1 MKGITFFS
9 GGGLADI
16 GYEEAGIEHV
26 LCVDFNEDAVA
37 SAKAAGFPSVCCGVE
52 DTATWL
58 PLVAD
63 EPGPFFVHASPPCQ
77 PYSTAGSRKAQHDER
92 DGFPM
97 LWTARDALGGRVR
110 WLVIEQVPGLLQ
122 HNGACKDRCTG
133 RCPRSYFDNEVLT
146 ELRRRFDWVDYR
158 VLNSSSFGVPQHRR
172 RVVVVA
178 GPGPIVWPEPTHG
191 DPATLNQGSLFGPR
205 LKPWVSC
212 GEALGLSGAL
222 PPPNNRGALSQS
234 VRPLDPAQ
242 PADAI
247 QAGTPTSN
255 RAPFVRILG
264 GGTNPRAP
272 GEGDKRTLRD
282 ITDEPSTTIAAQS
295 GGGAGNA
302 GPFDEGPALGVEW
315 TLDAS
320 RNTEANP
327 HQERPSP
334 VSEPS
339 PSVGGKGNL
348 YLNPPSGY
356 QTHWV
361 EDPKHPTMRLSEP
374 ASALRSGGDG
384 HSAPPA
390 WVETRAATEPQRLE
404 QPAPTVTT
412 TEAKGTRGDNMGKK
426 MASGATRGG
435 VDRASDALWLAT
447 GRRRLT
453 VEECLM
459 LMGVRPD
466 YPLQGTK
473 TARYRIVGNGCTPAV
488 FAVVGRAVLEAD
500 A

>member
-97 LWTARDALGGRVR
+97 LWTALDALGGRVR

-205 LKPWVSC
+205 LKPWVSF
-212 GEALGLSGAL
+212 GEALGLTSSQGMAER
-222 PPPNNRGALSQS
+222 NGGGRRGWAP
-234 VRPLDPAQ
+234 VDTAAPCPTVV
-242 PADAI
+242 
-247 QAGTPTSN
+247 AGSHRDN
-255 RAPFVRILG
+255 GLRILG

-302 GPFDEGPALGVEW
+302 GPFVEGPSRGVECP
-315 TLDAS
+315 LDAS

-327 HQERPSP
+327 NQERPSP

-348 YLNPPSGY
+348 YLNPPS
-356 QTHWV
+356 
-361 EDPKHPTMRLSEP
+361 
-374 ASALRSGGDG
+374 
-384 HSAPPA
+384 
-390 WVETRAATEPQRLE
+390 RAATEPQRLE

-412 TEAKGTRGDNMGKK
+412 TKAKGTRGDNMGKK

>member
-97 LWTARDALGGRVR
+97 LWTALDALGGRVR

-205 LKPWVSC
+205 LKPWVSF
-212 GEALGLSGAL
+212 GEALGLTSSQGMAER
-222 PPPNNRGALSQS
+222 NGGGRRGWAP
-234 VRPLDPAQ
+234 VDTAAPCPTVV
-242 PADAI
+242 
-247 QAGTPTSN
+247 AGSHRDN
-255 RAPFVRILG
+255 GLRILG

-282 ITDEPSTTIAAQS
+282 ITDEPSTTITRRQPEHRGQPEPGATVARVRAVAV
-295 GGGAGNA
+295 GGGQGQPVPEPAERI
-302 GPFDEGPALGVEW
+302 PDALG
-315 TLDAS
+315 
-320 RNTEANP
+320 
-327 HQERPSP
+327 
-334 VSEPS
+334 
-339 PSVGGKGNL
+339 GG
-348 YLNPPSGY
+348 P
-356 QTHWV
+356 
-361 EDPKHPTMRLSEP
+361 E
-374 ASALRSGGDG
+374 
-384 HSAPPA
+384 
-390 WVETRAATEPQRLE
+390 
-404 QPAPTVTT
+404 
-412 TEAKGTRGDNMGKK
+412 
-426 MASGATRGG
+426 
-435 VDRASDALWLAT
+435 ASDHAT
-447 GRRRLT
+447 FGARVGPSFRR
-453 VEECLM
+453 
-459 LMGVRPD
+459 
-466 YPLQGTK
+466 
-473 TARYRIVGNGCTPAV
+473 
-488 FAVVGRAVLEAD
+488 
-500 A
+500 